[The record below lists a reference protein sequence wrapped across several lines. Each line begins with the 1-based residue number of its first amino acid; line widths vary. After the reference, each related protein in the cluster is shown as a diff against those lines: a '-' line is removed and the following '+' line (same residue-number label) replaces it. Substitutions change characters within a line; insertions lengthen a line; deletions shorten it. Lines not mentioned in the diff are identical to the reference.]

1 MALVVKGSNQWPY
14 LLHRKIY
21 LQAKNPPKSI
31 LYGIPVEVKAL
42 SLLFQPVLMLQNP
55 RVTSIPL
62 EAFQLRPEASWQ
74 KKVLHSHWS

>member
-1 MALVVKGSNQWPY
+1 MALSPPQ
-14 LLHRKIY
+14 
-21 LQAKNPPKSI
+21 KNLPSSKKSSKEHSI
-31 LYGIPVEVKAL
+31 CIPVEVKAL
-42 SLLFQPVLMLQNP
+42 SLLFQPVLLPQNP